1 MLELAS
7 LMARQAR
14 YRPDATAVVF
24 ENERLTYRQFWVRV
38 ARVGN
43 MLRALGVGPGDKVA
57 TVAGNSTS
65 LLETYWAVPTIGA
78 TLVPLSP
85 LLLATGL
92 ASLLHDSD
100 ARCLVTQASML
111 PVLREMR
118 AELPPHVLLID
129 AAAETGFGDYQALST
144 PQPQKPV
151 PATVAPHTMFHTP
164 SPNGTRARPIWNRSR
179 PFVAARVR

>member
-57 TVAGNSTS
+57 TVAGNSAS

-92 ASLLHDSD
+92 ASLPHDSD
-100 ARCLVTQASML
+100 ARCSRHRHPCCLCCA
-111 PVLREMR
+111 RR
-118 AELPPHVLLID
+118 AELPPQCAADRRAPKPAGD
-129 AAAETGFGDYQALST
+129 ATLAAT
-144 PQPQKPV
+144 QP
-151 PATVAPHTMFHTP
+151 
-164 SPNGTRARPIWNRSR
+164 GRWCRRR
-179 PFVAARVR
+179 

>member
-57 TVAGNSTS
+57 TVAGNSAS

-118 AELPPHVLLID
+118 AELPRIRRGPCGRRVGGVVGMGRPL
-129 AAAETGFGDYQALST
+129 GM
-144 PQPQKPV
+144 
-151 PATVAPHTMFHTP
+151 TVAGMPSVCSASSFSPAYFTTMP
-164 SPNGTRARPIWNRSR
+164 ARRW
-179 PFVAARVR
+179 A